1 MNEQE
6 SMNGLTFI
14 LNWRNTVLNKLF
26 VLLFS
31 LVFIACASFS
41 EQRYLALNQKTYES
55 MQNARVIKLINDTM
69 VARVIKTYPNEPFSD
84 KSIFIVARTSSDG
97 IIGILP
103 QQDSA
108 HFMKNSIIRLGPFC
122 KDKRE
127 RANLPF
133 TTKRVK
139 DNKDLLKI
147 KKIYIGSLIE

>member
-1 MNEQE
+1 
-6 SMNGLTFI
+6 MNGVTFI
-14 LNWRNTVLNKLF
+14 LNCKKDVLNKFL
-26 VLLFS
+26 VLLVS
-31 LVFIACASFS
+31 SVFISCASFS
-41 EQRYLALNQKTYES
+41 EQRDLELNQKTYES
-55 MQNARVIKLINDTM
+55 MQNASVIKLINDTI
-69 VARVIKTYPNEPFSD
+69 VARVIKTYPNEPFYD

-103 QQDSA
+103 QQDSV

-147 KKIYIGSLIE
+147 KRIYIGSLIE